1 MATTA
6 GNGFF
11 STGLFDWLKKDAVG
25 DETLFSLSQSL
36 DQLCHTVVFSLKI
49 DSNNMQQVLVASLY
63 LKKLSTLQ
71 GVLLLAEKGMIN
83 ESKTLLRSMLETV
96 FSLVAIAK
104 DKSIVEKFIED
115 DYVQRLRL
123 LHAYNGLPPKVKK
136 SLVPKVNKIIKS
148 GMQGL
153 VNPPRKTQ
161 NITPLTVK
169 DLATAAELKELY
181 YSVYLLLTGSNYLR
195 VCDLDQ
201 YFENHSSG
209 TILRFLQNPEID
221 RIDSVLITT
230 IKAGFYSLNSVI
242 ELFKIKIPQEYSQ
255 LVGKFRTL
263 AKISD
268 QPVSKK
274 TTLPHKTLQQA
285 NV

>member
-1 MATTA
+1 
-6 GNGFF
+6 
-11 STGLFDWLKKDAVG
+11 
-25 DETLFSLSQSL
+25 
-36 DQLCHTVVFSLKI
+36 
-49 DSNNMQQVLVASLY
+49 
-63 LKKLSTLQ
+63 
-71 GVLLLAEKGMIN
+71 
-83 ESKTLLRSMLETV
+83 
-96 FSLVAIAK
+96 
-104 DKSIVEKFIED
+104 
-115 DYVQRLRL
+115 
-123 LHAYNGLPPKVKK
+123 
-136 SLVPKVNKIIKS
+136 
-148 GMQGL
+148 MQGL